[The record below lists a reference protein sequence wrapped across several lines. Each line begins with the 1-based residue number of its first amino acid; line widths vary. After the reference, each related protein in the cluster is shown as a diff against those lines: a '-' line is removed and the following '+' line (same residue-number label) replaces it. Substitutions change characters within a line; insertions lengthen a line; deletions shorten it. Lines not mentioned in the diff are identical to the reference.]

1 MDDAVRAYQE
11 QSRRL
16 LDVAAVQY
24 GGISTDQFE
33 AIERGLC
40 KLVDNLNDPRVSRM
54 IAAIGTD
61 KREEELAAILE
72 GHDEPDARWLLALIR
87 AKFGRLE
94 PITRE
99 VWVRAK
105 RR

>member
-24 GGISTDQFE
+24 GGISADQFE
-33 AIERGLC
+33 AVERGLER
-40 KLVDNLNDPRVSRM
+40 LVDSLNDPRVGRM

-61 KREEELAAILE
+61 KREEELAAILSE
-72 GHDEPDARWLLALIR
+72 LDEPDARWLLALIR

-99 VWVRAK
+99 TWVQAK

>member
-16 LDVAAVQY
+16 LDVAAMQY
-24 GGISTDQFE
+24 GVPTDP
-33 AIERGLC
+33 L
-40 KLVDNLNDPRVSRM
+40 D
-54 IAAIGTD
+54 T
-61 KREEELAAILE
+61 RENELAAVLE
-72 GHDEPDARWLLALIR
+72 GLDEPDARWLLALIR

-99 VWVRAK
+99 VWARAK
-105 RR
+105 RG